1 MLRCVRPDKAHSERG
16 GINGEGLGGGGQK
29 DALDISPLFSVIL
42 LHRK

>member
-16 GINGEGLGGGGQK
+16 GINGEGWGGGQK